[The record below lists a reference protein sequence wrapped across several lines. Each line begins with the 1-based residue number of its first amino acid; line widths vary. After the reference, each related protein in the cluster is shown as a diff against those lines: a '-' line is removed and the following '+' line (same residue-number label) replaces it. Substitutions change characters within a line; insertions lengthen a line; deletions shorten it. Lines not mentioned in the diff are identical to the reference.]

1 MDNCEKYNEDALPK
15 KEDFYRHL
23 MEDINDTDYAHAKRV
38 CKGFE
43 IKSLWEYHDL
53 YVQSDIILLADKFEN
68 FRKLCIN
75 IYELDP
81 AKFLSAPGLAW
92 EEAKADILTDKDMLL
107 LVEKCIRGAIC
118 HSIYRYGKANDK
130 CIKNCDK
137 SKEPSYFQYWDV
149 NNLHGWAVLQKL
161 PVNNFEWVKDNFQ
174 LNENFIK
181 NCNHKSDV
189 GYFFEVDVQHLE
201 KLHVRHNDLPFLPER
216 MKKKLKRF

>member
-1 MDNCEKYNEDALPK
+1 MDNCEKYNENALPK

-118 HSIYRYGKANDK
+118 HSIYRYGKANDR
-130 CIKNCDK
+130 CDPFLK
-137 SKEPSYFQYWDV
+137 SRVWPFLKILSVILFNLTFWVTNRMISLLKICLKEMIYR
-149 NNLHGWAVLQKL
+149 AVLEFFHLK
-161 PVNNFEWVKDNFQ
+161 
-174 LNENFIK
+174 IICYYK
-181 NCNHKSDV
+181 NS
-189 GYFFEVDVQHLE
+189 
-201 KLHVRHNDLPFLPER
+201 R
-216 MKKKLKRF
+216 